1 MRALFATLVLI
12 SCTATNAAQSEPGAA
27 RFTGSGSLSAP
38 TPTSTDQR
46 FEINARLQ
54 ANRQQG
60 SDRFVLAARLL
71 PDAKAAGAAC
81 GPLGDAIFNDGFES
95 L

>member
-1 MRALFATLVLI
+1 MRAPFAALILI
-12 SCTATNAAQSEPGAA
+12 SCTVASAAQSETGAA

-38 TPTSTDQR
+38 IANSADQR

-60 SDRFVLAARLL
+60 SDRFVLSARLM
-71 PDAKAAGAAC
+71 PDAKAIGVAC
-81 GPLGDAIFNDGFES
+81 GPLGDEVFSDGFEVP
-95 L
+95 